1 MDALADL
8 GINGW
13 NFAIQMAAF
22 LIFVYLLWR
31 FAVGP
36 IVKVLDTRQD
46 KISESLMAAE
56 RMQQELRES
65 AAKNEEVM
73 AQARRDAQEVLN
85 SARNNADQIV
95 TRANEQAAASADEF
109 LNRAQETLRQE
120 TALARQ
126 QLREEVA
133 DLAVNA
139 AGKILRKE
147 ISADDQRRLVEETL
161 NESATASQ

>member
-1 MDALADL
+1 MGDL

-31 FAVGP
+31 FAIGP
-36 IVKVLDTRQD
+36 IVRVLDTRQD

-73 AQARRDAQEVLN
+73 AQARREAQELLN
-85 SARNNADQIV
+85 TARGNAEQIV
-95 TRANEQAAASADEF
+95 ARANEEAGAKADEF

-120 TALARQ
+120 TAQARQ
-126 QLREEVA
+126 QLRQEVA

-147 ISADDQRRLVEETL
+147 ISADDQRRLIEETL
-161 NESATASQ
+161 NEDSASISQ

>member
-1 MDALADL
+1 MGEL

-13 NFAIQMAAF
+13 NFAVQLVAF
-22 LIFVYLLWR
+22 LVFIYLLWR

-36 IVKVLDTRQD
+36 IVKVLDSRQD
-46 KISESLMAAE
+46 KIGESLMAAE

-73 AQARRDAQEVLN
+73 VQARRDAQELLN
-85 SARNNADQIV
+85 TARGNAEQIV
-95 TRANEQAAASADEF
+95 NRANEQASHSAEEF
-109 LNRAQETLRQE
+109 LTRAQDTLRQE
-120 TALARQ
+120 TAQARQ
-126 QLREEVA
+126 QLRMEVA

-147 ISADDQRRLVEETL
+147 ISADDQRELIEKTL
-161 NESATASQ
+161 NEGAGVQQ

>member
-85 SARNNADQIV
+85 SARGNAEQIV
-95 TRANEQAAASADEF
+95 ARANEQAAASAEEF
-109 LNRAQETLRQE
+109 LDRAQETLRQE
-120 TALARQ
+120 TAQARQ
-126 QLREEVA
+126 QLRQEVA

-147 ISADDQRRLVEETL
+147 ISADDQRRLIEETL
-161 NESATASQ
+161 NESASISQ

>member
-1 MDALADL
+1 MGDL

-36 IVKVLDTRQD
+36 IVKVLDARQD

-73 AQARRDAQEVLN
+73 AQARREAQELLN
-85 SARNNADQIV
+85 AARGNAEQIV
-95 TRANEQAAASADEF
+95 SRANEEAGAKADEF
-109 LNRAQETLRQE
+109 LTRAQETLRQE
-120 TALARQ
+120 TAQARQ
-126 QLREEVA
+126 QLRQEVA

-147 ISADDQRRLVEETL
+147 ISADDQRKLIEETL
-161 NESATASQ
+161 AEDSASISQ

>member
-1 MDALADL
+1 MGDL

-13 NFAIQMAAF
+13 NFAVQMIAF
-22 LIFVYLLWR
+22 LVFVYLLWR

-73 AQARRDAQEVLN
+73 AQARKEAQEVLN
-85 SARNNADQIV
+85 AARGNAEQIV
-95 TRANEQAAASADEF
+95 ARANEQAAASADEF

-120 TALARQ
+120 TAQAQQ
-126 QLREEVA
+126 QLRQEVA

-147 ISADDQRRLVEETL
+147 ISADDQRKLIEETL
-161 NESATASQ
+161 NDSASISQ

>member
-1 MDALADL
+1 MAEL

-13 NFAIQMAAF
+13 NFAVQLIAF
-22 LIFVYLLWR
+22 LVFIYLLWR

-36 IVKVLDTRQD
+36 IVKVLDSRQD

-73 AQARRDAQEVLN
+73 ARARREAQELLS
-85 SARNNADQIV
+85 SARANAEQIV
-95 TRANEQAAASADEF
+95 ARANEQAAASADEF

-120 TALARQ
+120 TAQARQ
-126 QLREEVA
+126 ELRQEVA

-147 ISADDQRRLVEETL
+147 ISADDQRRLIEETL
-161 NESATASQ
+161 NEGASVSQ

>member
-1 MDALADL
+1 MAEL

-13 NFAIQMAAF
+13 NFAVQMIAF

-65 AAKNEEVM
+65 AAKNEEIM
-73 AQARRDAQEVLN
+73 AQARRDAQELLAG
-85 SARNNADQIV
+85 ARGNAEQIV
-95 TRANEQAAASADEF
+95 TRANEQAAASADDF
-109 LNRAQETLRQE
+109 LHRAQESLRQE
-120 TALARQ
+120 VAQARQ
-126 QLREEVA
+126 QLRHEVA

-147 ISADDQRRLVEETL
+147 ISAADQRDLIEQTL
-161 NESATASQ
+161 NETASIS

>member
-1 MDALADL
+1 MGEL

-13 NFAIQMAAF
+13 NFAVQLIAF
-22 LIFVYLLWR
+22 LVFIYLLWR

-56 RMQQELRES
+56 RMQDELRAS

-85 SARNNADQIV
+85 TARGNAEQIV
-95 TRANEQAAASADEF
+95 NRANEAAAASADDF

-120 TALARQ
+120 TAQARQ
-126 QLREEVA
+126 QLRMEVA

-147 ISADDQRRLVEETL
+147 ISADDQRELIEKTL
-161 NESATASQ
+161 NEGASVSQ

>member
-1 MDALADL
+1 MGEL

-13 NFAIQMAAF
+13 NFAVQAIAF
-22 LIFVYLLWR
+22 LIFVFLLWK

-36 IVKVLDTRQD
+36 IVKVLDQRQD

-73 AQARRDAQEVLN
+73 AQARREAQDLLN
-85 SARNNADQIV
+85 SARQNADQIV
-95 TRANEQAAASADEF
+95 ARANEQAAASADEF

-120 TALARQ
+120 TAQARQ
-126 QLREEVA
+126 ELRQEVA

-147 ISADDQRRLVEETL
+147 IKADDQRQLIEQTL
-161 NESATASQ
+161 HEA

>member
-1 MDALADL
+1 MGDL

-73 AQARRDAQEVLN
+73 AQARREAQELLN
-85 SARNNADQIV
+85 SARGNAEQIV
-95 TRANEQAAASADEF
+95 SRANEEAGAKADEF

-120 TALARQ
+120 TAQARQ
-126 QLREEVA
+126 QLRQEVA

-147 ISADDQRRLVEETL
+147 ISADDQRKLIEETL
-161 NESATASQ
+161 AEDSASISQ

>member
-1 MDALADL
+1 MGDL

-13 NFAIQMAAF
+13 NFLIQMAAF

-73 AQARRDAQEVLN
+73 AQARREAQEVLN
-85 SARNNADQIV
+85 AARGNAEQIV
-95 TRANEQAAASADEF
+95 ARANEQAAASADEF

-120 TALARQ
+120 TAQARQ
-126 QLREEVA
+126 QLRQEVA

-147 ISADDQRRLVEETL
+147 ISADDQRKLIEETL
-161 NESATASQ
+161 NESASVSQ

>member
-1 MDALADL
+1 MGDL

-73 AQARRDAQEVLN
+73 AQARREAQELLN
-85 SARNNADQIV
+85 AARGNAEQIV
-95 TRANEQAAASADEF
+95 SRANEEAGAKADEF
-109 LNRAQETLRQE
+109 LTRAQETLRQE
-120 TALARQ
+120 TAQARQ
-126 QLREEVA
+126 QLRQEVA

-147 ISADDQRRLVEETL
+147 ISADDQRKLIEETL
-161 NESATASQ
+161 AEDSASISQ

>member
-1 MDALADL
+1 MGDL

-31 FAVGP
+31 FAIGP
-36 IVKVLDTRQD
+36 IVRVLDTRQD

-73 AQARRDAQEVLN
+73 AQARREAQELLN
-85 SARNNADQIV
+85 TARGNAEQIV
-95 TRANEQAAASADEF
+95 ARANEEAGAKADEF
-109 LNRAQETLRQE
+109 LSRAQETLRQE
-120 TALARQ
+120 TAQARQ
-126 QLREEVA
+126 QLRQEVA

-147 ISADDQRRLVEETL
+147 ISADDQRRLIEETL
-161 NESATASQ
+161 NEDSASISQ